1 MKEDLNITGNQYTYM
16 GTIYNAVSVH
26 FDVPQV
32 AIAPADVPRS
42 SARCVS
48 PPTSSS

>member
-16 GTIYNAVSVH
+16 GTIYNAVSDPLDMSLLAPS
-26 FDVPQV
+26 DVL
-32 AIAPADVPRS
+32 RS